1 MKGRFQEVPN
11 RESTRAPITKIKPCI
26 IYWSSCPFCCYTLLG
41 FHCESCFFNRVGVG
55 VRFQPRFCY
64 SLFFFLFLFTDLS
77 CVVEVDHFGQF
88 LRKAKT
94 KTCKATTDP
103 VWEQVS

>member
-1 MKGRFQEVPN
+1 M
-11 RESTRAPITKIKPCI
+11 
-26 IYWSSCPFCCYTLLG
+26 LD
-41 FHCESCFFNRVGVG
+41 FNLDFVIVG
-55 VRFQPRFCY
+55 
-64 SLFFFLFLFTDLS
+64 LFFFLFLFTDLS

-88 LRKAKT
+88 VRKAKT